1 MGEHFQIVGG
11 AHVEALRFQLL
22 ALFAQFCQAFVEF
35 LANGFERP
43 FHAFGAGHIMRGR
56 EDVDFVFLVDLVA
69 GQRVQ
74 RGDAVN
80 LVAEEFDA
88 HGQFLVD
95 GDDFDRI
102 AAHAEGAA
110 REGDVVA
117 LVLHGHE
124 LAQQVVAV
132 DFLPDFEEEH
142 ATGVFFRRAQAVDA
156 GDGGHNHAVAAGQ
169 QVCGGLV
176 AQALHIVVDVG
187 VLFYIGVG
195 LRDVCLGLVVV
206 VVAHEVAHGV
216 VRHEFAE
223 FGA

>member
-1 MGEHFQIVGG
+1 M
-11 AHVEALRFQLL
+11 
-22 ALFAQFCQAFVEF
+22 
-35 LANGFERP
+35 
-43 FHAFGAGHIMRGR
+43 
-56 EDVDFVFLVDLVA
+56 
-69 GQRVQ
+69 Q

-132 DFLPDFEEEH
+132 DFLPDCEEEP